1 MEESCFCGQTD
12 ELEDREPILDDDDR
26 WALRCRA
33 TGAGRILCAPPHQRA
48 REQGRVRAA

>member
-33 TGAGRILCAPPHQRA
+33 TGAGRLLSALRPTK
-48 REQGRVRAA
+48 EQESKGE